1 MTGAKPMPVLAG
13 VFRCSAEQAS
23 ALLHEA
29 EAQRYLT
36 ASIDLPPKV
45 TPATLFEGFAS
56 ALRFPEWFGANW
68 DALSDCLTDLSWL
81 DESGYLITLRGYRNA
96 FPGGNNDSETLQSVL
111 EDACVYWQE
120 EGVPFGVLVEDGPAA
135 IPELPTK

>member
-1 MTGAKPMPVLAG
+1 MTPAQPKPVLAG

-23 ALLHEA
+23 ALKREA

-36 ASIDLPPKV
+36 ASIDLPSQV

-68 DALSDCLTDLSWL
+68 DALADCLTDLSWL
-81 DESGYLITLRGYRNA
+81 DESGYLITLRGYGRA
-96 FPGGNNDSETLQSVL
+96 FPAGSADAEMLQGVL
-111 EDACVYWQE
+111 EDACAYWQD
-120 EGVPFGVLVEDGPAA
+120 EGTPFGVLVEDGPAA
-135 IPELPTK
+135 LAELPTR